1 MRTLVISVVVLAL
14 LIAGGVVGY
23 RPMSDYWQK
32 RNMPKWRMAEVT
44 EGDIVHVVNSTGT
57 IKPVRQI
64 SVGAF
69 VSGPIDAE
77 FELRDLDGNR
87 LFDKEGK
94 PLNLAEFNQKVK
106 QGQVLAQLVRV
117 QKLLIQARNDL
128 NRAKILQTE
137 DKRFIA
143 QAEIDRVAANL
154 GSLEAQEV
162 AALAAIKQAEAAEKL
177 AKTNV
182 EYTTIK
188 APKAGIIIDR
198 KIEPGQTLAAQFQTP
213 EMFII
218 AEELPER
225 VFIHATVDEADIG
238 LIKIAK
244 EKELPV
250 KFTVDAYDQLFVGRI
265 AETRLG
271 STTTQNVVTYP
282 VVVES
287 KNEAI
292 YKRKPVDKAEEASA
306 DGEEP
311 PADAAEEKANERTA
325 DINLKLL
332 PGMTANL
339 SFEVDK
345 VERVKKIPNGA
356 LRFFPQPQH
365 VRQEDK
371 ELLEGKIE
379 EQRPESANEVQE
391 TGLSAT
397 ERSEARAKRNL
408 RHVWVV
414 DGYKLKAVEVIVG
427 LSDSRFTELVSGDL
441 KVGDKLVTGIELQQN
456 WGG

>member
-1 MRTLVISVVVLAL
+1 MRTLVVIVIVLAL
-14 LIAGGVVGY
+14 LIAGGVAGY
-23 RPMSDYWQK
+23 QPMSDYWQK
-32 RNMPKWRMAEVT
+32 RSMPKWRMADVT
-44 EGDIVHVVNSTGT
+44 EGEIVRVVNASGA
-57 IKPVRQI
+57 IKAVRQL

-69 VSGPIDAE
+69 VSGPIDTSV
-77 FELRDLDGNR
+77 
-87 LFDKEGK
+87 
-94 PLNLAEFNQKVK
+94 PLAEFNQEV
-106 QGQVLAQLVRV
+106 QEGDVLAQIDPRIYDAQLLQSQANTATRNADLVRV
-117 QKLLIQARNDL
+117 EKLLVQANNDL
-128 NRAKILQTE
+128 ERAKELQKQ
-137 DKRFIA
+137 DKRFIS

-154 GSLEAQEV
+154 GSLLAQEV
-162 AALAAIKQAEAAEKL
+162 AAHAAIKQAQAAEKL

-182 EYTTIK
+182 DYTTIK

-225 VFIHATVDEADIG
+225 VYIHASVDEADIG

-244 EKELPV
+244 EKGRPV
-250 KFTVDAYDQLFVGRI
+250 KFTVDAYDELFEGRI

-282 VVVES
+282 VVVEAP
-287 KNEAI
+287 NEKI
-292 YKRKPVDKAEEASA
+292 FDRKPIVVPRDENGHEETG
-306 DGEEP
+306 DQRP
-311 PADAAEEKANERTA
+311 P

-339 SFEVDK
+339 SFEVDRVDK
-345 VERVKKIPNGA
+345 VTKIPNGA

-365 VRQEDK
+365 VRQEDR

-379 EQRPESANEVQE
+379 EQRPENANEVQE
-391 TGLSAT
+391 TGLSAS
-397 ERSEARAKRNL
+397 ERAEARSNRNL
-408 RHVWVV
+408 RHVWIV
-414 DGYKLKAVEVIVG
+414 DGYKLKAVEVVVG
-427 LSDSRFTELVSGDL
+427 LSDSRFTELVKGDL
-441 KVGDKLVTGIELQQN
+441 NVGDKLVTGIELQQN